1 MPISIQGS
9 RDREGRDV
17 TDAALPLQS
26 DADQRAIAALRRKN
40 AVWRRI
46 LKDPAA
52 ALAAIFLFAV
62 VVAAMLAPWIA
73 PFDPYASS
81 MRFARCP
88 IGSARCAQFLLGAD
102 QTGRDMVS
110 RLLFGLRS
118 TLAIGLVAVLIGGS
132 IGTTIG
138 LLAAYYRRLE
148 TPLMRLIDVLLSF
161 PPILFGLAIAA
172 VVGAGLPG
180 LVLALCVTSIPTI
193 ARIARSAAASI
204 MQQEYMEAGRAV
216 GLGDGALLWRY
227 LAINCWPTILI
238 YMTLQLGQA
247 ILLGAALSFLGLG
260 AQPPVAEL
268 GSMAADGRKFLTIAP
283 HISTLPCAV
292 IFLVVLAFNIL
303 GDALRDA
310 LDPRLRQ

>member
-1 MPISIQGS
+1 M
-9 RDREGRDV
+9 

-26 DADQRAIAALRRKN
+26 DADQRAIAILRRKN

-46 LKDPAA
+46 LRDPPA
-52 ALAAIFLFAV
+52 ALAALFLFLL
-62 VVAAMLAPWIA
+62 VAAALLAPWIA
-73 PFDPYASS
+73 PFDPYASN
-81 MRFARCP
+81 MRYRLCS
-88 IGSARCAQFLLGAD
+88 IGSARCVQFLLGAD

-118 TLAIGLVAVLIGGS
+118 TLAIGVLAVLIGGG
-132 IGTTIG
+132 IGTVIG

-148 TPLMRLIDVLLSF
+148 TPLMRLVDVLLSF

-193 ARIARSAAASI
+193 ARISRGAAASV

-216 GLGDGALLWRY
+216 GLGDGALIWRY

-283 HISTLPCAV
+283 HVSTLPCAV
-292 IFLVVLAFNIL
+292 IFLVVLAFNVL

-310 LDPRLRQ
+310 LDPKLRQ